1 MGARTA
7 NATSEDLVVRRGGDK
22 IFAENS
28 KKRGSGT

>member
-7 NATSEDLVVRRGGDK
+7 NATSEDLVVRRGDK